1 MSCTMTQACGETDK
15 DAPVVM
21 ESPLRSGA
29 PPERERSEPPGF
41 SSAVV
46 LHATRSRYG
55 TITFR
60 IVCRMALNGFFSII

>member
-1 MSCTMTQACGETDK
+1 MIYTITRACGETDK
-15 DAPVVM
+15 DAPAVM
-21 ESPLRSGA
+21 GSPLRSGA
-29 PPERERSEPPGF
+29 PSERECSEPPGF
-41 SSAVV
+41 SSVLV